1 MNTAQQIH
9 SALGFGLGN
18 RPTKPAKAIGKLI
31 WASSEFREITNPT
44 TGIVSQVKV
53 QVDGT
58 YKQPSNNR
66 RLKRMA
72 IREHGF
78 RQFKR
83 KGVLTMYNTARR
95 ENPDA

>member
-1 MNTAQQIH
+1 MNAAQQILDF
-9 SALGFGLGN
+9 LGAGLGN
-18 RPTKPAKAIGKLI
+18 RPTPPAKAIGTLV
-31 WASSEFREITNPT
+31 WDSSKE
-44 TGIVSQVKV
+44 
-53 QVDGT
+53 GT

-83 KGVLTMYNTARR
+83 KGVLALYNTARR

>member
-1 MNTAQQIH
+1 MNAAQ
-9 SALGFGLGN
+9 
-18 RPTKPAKAIGKLI
+18 PTGKLV
-31 WASSEFREITNPT
+31 WDSAAE
-44 TGIVSQVKV
+44 
-53 QVDGT
+53 GT

-83 KGVLTMYNTARR
+83 KGVLALYNTARR

>member
-1 MNTAQQIH
+1 VNAAQQIH
-9 SALGFGLGN
+9 DFLGIGLGN
-18 RPTKPAKAIGKLI
+18 RPLPAPKQVGTLV
-31 WASSEFREITNPT
+31 WDSST
-44 TGIVSQVKV
+44 Q
-53 QVDGT
+53 GT

-83 KGVLTMYNTARR
+83 KGVLALYNTARR

>member
-1 MNTAQQIH
+1 MNAAQQIH
-9 SALGFGLGN
+9 SALGVGLGN
-18 RPTKPAKAIGKLI
+18 RQTPAPKVIGTLV
-31 WASSEFREITNPT
+31 WDSAAE
-44 TGIVSQVKV
+44 
-53 QVDGT
+53 GT

-83 KGVLTMYNTARR
+83 KGVLAMYNAARK
-95 ENPDA
+95 EESNA